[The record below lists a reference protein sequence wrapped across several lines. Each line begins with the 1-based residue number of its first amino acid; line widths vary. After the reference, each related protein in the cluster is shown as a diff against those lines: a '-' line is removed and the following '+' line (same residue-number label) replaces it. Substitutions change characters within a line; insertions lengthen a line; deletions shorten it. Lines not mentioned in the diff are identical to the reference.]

1 MTRLEELDLSD
12 CSDLRTL
19 PDTLG
24 FLTQLQRLD
33 VSDCTCLEELPSTL
47 GQLANLRRVTRQN
60 AKLGSQ
66 QSRLAQKVVSATF

>member
-1 MTRLEELDLSD
+1 MLSLAFIQVMTRLKELDLSD

-24 FLTQLQRLD
+24 LLTQLERLD

-47 GQLANLRRVTRQN
+47 GQLVSLRRVTRH
-60 AKLGSQ
+60 SD
-66 QSRLAQKVVSATF
+66 